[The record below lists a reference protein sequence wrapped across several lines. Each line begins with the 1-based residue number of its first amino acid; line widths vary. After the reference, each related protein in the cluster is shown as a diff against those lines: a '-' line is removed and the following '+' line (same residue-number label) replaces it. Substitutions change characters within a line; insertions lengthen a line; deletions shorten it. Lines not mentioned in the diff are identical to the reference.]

1 MTIYPSRFSAAASA
15 CWLVNRLRASWY
27 SSATVSAPSAD
38 STERDPLAR
47 NRLSRRSSCRLS
59 LAVLFLLGASHAAAF
74 CFPDV
79 AHITVGA
86 DSANC
91 TFNDIQSAIDVVG
104 ASACPT
110 VIDITREHTYT
121 NQHLIIDNK
130 HNLTLQGWGDG
141 VSCSQVPNGFNYT
154 PPDSTAPLLSLDG
167 SSDGN
172 GRVLTITGTSNVSL
186 RNLTVTRG
194 SPSADASGGGINFDG
209 QGSLELTRSTVSNNN
224 AGFGAGI
231 NVNGSSGPATLTLD
245 PDTLILLNTASTS
258 GGGIRMQ
265 GNSRLYALQANTL
278 IGYNHAPNGYGGG
291 LEVLGP
297 ARADIGSSGYFGLGV
312 IYHNDASYGGG
323 IDILTFEDKHDA
335 VVRLFS
341 TDSHNPVQILGNL
354 ASHTGGAVYLR
365 PLLDVSSRANAVLC
379 AYDFRINGNFA
390 QDGAAI
396 YSDADYSTGF
406 FSTSNGGITVLNIKA
421 NSNISQV
428 FCAQTEAP
436 PALSAVA
443 CAAGVACNEFVGNS
457 TVDAN
462 NQPTPGSTILL
473 QTASMLYAD
482 RFSARSNTGAHL
494 VREVGDGNV
503 LTTTTLSNCL
513 LADNTLTQELIAQ
526 TGGSFSAF
534 NLDSCTIAGNQIGAP
549 YVFLATTDYA
559 RLHNS
564 IIDQPGRATIDPAI
578 TNPGYAAYVLSN
590 DRSTLPDTVYI
601 QAGEPTFVDAA
612 NGDYHLQLSSLGI
625 DSAPISTGFSEAGPL
640 DLDRKPRIVD
650 LPGVPNHFGAMD
662 LGAYEHPFTCSG
674 GDTIFCNG
682 FEP

>member
-1 MTIYPSRFSAAASA
+1 MTIYPSRFSAAAAA
-15 CWLVNRLRASWY
+15 CWLVKRLCTSWY
-27 SSATVSAPSAD
+27 PSATVSADSAGWH
-38 STERDPLAR
+38 SLVRSPLS
-47 NRLSRRSSCRLS
+47 LRSSCRLS
-59 LAVLFLLGASHAAAF
+59 LVVLFLLGASHAAAF
-74 CFPDV
+74 CLPYA

-86 DSANC
+86 DTANC

-104 ASACPT
+104 ASTCPT

-121 NQHLIIDNK
+121 NQHLIINNK
-130 HNLTLQGWGDG
+130 PNLTLQGWGDG
-141 VSCSQVPNGFNYT
+141 VTCSQVPNFFNYT
-154 PPDSTAPLLSLDG
+154 PPDSTAPLVSLDG

-209 QGSLELTRSTVSNNN
+209 QGSLELTRSTVSYNN

-231 NVNGSSGPATLTLD
+231 NVNGSIGPATLTLD

-265 GNSRLYALQANTL
+265 GNSRLYALQAHTL
-278 IGYNHAPNGYGGG
+278 IGYNHASDGYGGG

-335 VVRLFS
+335 VVRLFT
-341 TDSHNPVQILGNL
+341 TDSHNPVQIVGNF
-354 ASHTGGAVYLR
+354 ASHAGGAVYLR
-365 PLLDVSSRANAVLC
+365 PLLDVSSRANSVLC
-379 AYDFRINGNFA
+379 AYDFRINGNSA
-390 QDGAAI
+390 QEGAAI

-406 FSTSNGGITVLNIKA
+406 FNNSNGGTMVLNIKP
-421 NSNISQV
+421 NSGVSTV

-436 PALSAVA
+436 PALGAVA

-457 TVDAN
+457 TVDTN

-473 QTASMLYAD
+473 QTASNLYAD

-494 VREVGDGNV
+494 VRELGDGNV
-503 LTTTTLSNCL
+503 LTMAVLSNCL

-526 TGGSFSAF
+526 TGGSFSDID
-534 NLDSCTIAGNQIGAP
+534 LDSCTIAGNQIGAP
-549 YVFLATTDYA
+549 YVFLAPGYA
-559 RLHNS
+559 QLHNS
-564 IIDQPGRATIDPAI
+564 IIDQPGRATVDPPI

-590 DRSTLPDTVYI
+590 DRSTLPGSAYI
-601 QAGEPTFVDAA
+601 QAGEATFVDAA

-625 DSAPISTGFSEAGPL
+625 DYAPMSTSNSEEGQL
-640 DLDRKPRIVD
+640 DLDRNPRIVD
-650 LPGVPNHFGAMD
+650 LPGIPNHFGAMD
-662 LGAYEHPFTCSG
+662 LGAYEHSFTCAG